1 MMNNLPIY
9 NIILNEE
16 EGLTAMSLVQ
26 NPAVESAFIAF
37 NEQQKLTF
45 SVNDEEHI
53 VTGCALRA
61 DHPIYRYNPQ
71 IGEYYVVFSKEVI
84 KELYQKFFKDNLINN
99 VNLEHNTFTDC
110 AYLIQSFVKDE
121 EMGINPKGFEDC
133 ANGSWFVSYKITDEG
148 LWQEIKQGNLTG
160 FSVEMFAE
168 LERKFEK
175 QDEPEMDLFD
185 EILKEI

>member
-1 MMNNLPIY
+1 MKTDLPIY

-26 NPAVESAFIAF
+26 NPAIESSFIAF
-37 NEQQKLTF
+37 NEQHKLKF
-45 SVNDEEHI
+45 SVNEDEHI
-53 VTGCALRA
+53 VMGVALRA
-61 DHPIYRYNPQ
+61 DYPIYRYNPQ
-71 IGEYYVVFSKEVI
+71 VGEYYVVFNKEVI
-84 KELYQKFFKDNLINN
+84 KQLYQKFFKDNLINN
-99 VNLEHNTFTDC
+99 VNLEHNTFTEG
-110 AYLIQSFVKDE
+110 AYLIQSFIKDE

-133 ANGSWFVSYKITDEG
+133 ANGSWLVSYKITDEG

-175 QDEPEMDLFD
+175 QEELDLID
-185 EILKEI
+185 EILKLI